1 MALSNQA
8 SFWAQI
14 AKNDSIIGVLFGHA
28 HRSYEEIRELGQNRV
43 SVLGCPSTAF
53 QYGMDN
59 DHPFGFDPS
68 RFGFRTLTHNDARGL
83 DTEVVWLD
91 A

>member
-8 SFWAQI
+8 SF
-14 AKNDSIIGVLFGHA
+14 GL
-28 HRSYEEIRELGQNRV
+28 RSQRMTPSLASYLGMHTGPMKRLERLGQNRV

>member
-1 MALSNQA
+1 MTPLLA
-8 SFWAQI
+8 SYLGMRTA
-14 AKNDSIIGVLFGHA
+14 
-28 HRSYEEIRELGQNRV
+28 YEEIRERV
-43 SVLGCPSTAF
+43 AASQFGALNAF

-68 RFGFRTLTHNDARGL
+68 RFGFRALNYDDTRGL
-83 DTEVVWLD
+83 ETEVVWLD